1 MSLARRSFL
10 TTLGC
15 ATCAALMPRAAYAA
29 GKAALK
35 PAPTRS
41 LGDVEGCMLVGK
53 DVGLIKSRLHASSG
67 GGGEEITVTRTTG
80 NKDLDRALDKS
91 LVRLSETFGIDP
103 TFGFFDDED
112 PNAFAVPESNDI
124 SRSGTVLFG
133 KQLFTELQQADPSGV
148 SVLGVCSHEFAH
160 IWQFQSG
167 LYKTIRGDGP
177 TVKRL
182 ELNADFLAGYYLGL
196 RKSAV
201 PRASL
206 WIFGQKLW
214 GLGDNNVNDRDHHGT
229 PEERTAAAEAGFKLS
244 YVQKQDV
251 QTAFRVGMEYVSTL

>member
-1 MSLARRSFL
+1 MRLERRAFLSTLA
-10 TTLGC
+10 C
-15 ATCAALMPRAAYAA
+15 ATCAALMPRVALAA
-29 GKAALK
+29 GKAVPKA
-35 PAPTRS
+35 APTRT
-41 LGDVEGCMLVGK
+41 LDDVQGCMLVGK

-67 GGGEEITVTRTTG
+67 GGGEEITIIRSTG
-80 NKDLDRALDKS
+80 NKDIDRALDKG
-91 LVRLSETFGIDP
+91 LVRLSQTFGIDP
-103 TFGFFDDED
+103 VFGFFEDED

-124 SRSGTVLFG
+124 SRTGTVLFG
-133 KQLFTELQQADPSGV
+133 KQLFVQLQQADSSGV
-148 SVLGVCSHEFAH
+148 SVLGVCAHEFAH

-201 PRASL
+201 PSASL

-214 GLGDNNVNDRDHHGT
+214 GLGDMNVNDRDHHGT
-229 PEERTAAAEAGFKLS
+229 PDERTAAAEAGFKLS
-244 YVQKQDV
+244 FIQKQDV
-251 QTAFRVGMEYVSTL
+251 STAFRVGMEYVSTL

>member
-1 MSLARRSFL
+1 MAADKAVPAKAAR
-10 TTLGC
+10 TLG
-15 ATCAALMPRAAYAA
+15 
-29 GKAALK
+29 
-35 PAPTRS
+35 
-41 LGDVEGCMLVGK
+41 DIQGCMLVGR
-53 DVGLIKSRLHASSG
+53 DVGLIRNRLGASSG
-67 GGGEEITVTRTTG
+67 GSEEITVTRTTG

-91 LVRLSETFGIDP
+91 LVRLSQTFGIDP

-112 PNAFAVPESNDI
+112 PNAFAAPESNDI
-124 SRSGTVLFG
+124 SRTGTVLFG
-133 KQLFTELQQADPSGV
+133 KQLFAELQAADPSGV

-160 IWQFQSG
+160 VWQFQSG

-201 PRASL
+201 PAASL

-214 GLGDNNVNDRDHHGT
+214 GLGDNNVNASDHHGT

-244 YVQKQDV
+244 FVQKQDV
-251 QTAFRVGMEYVSTL
+251 TTAFRVGMEYVAAL